1 MPLVGYKRILSY
13 GEDGDGTRSEY
24 VPVFPR
30 NPRAGRQNSLA
41 KEDIRQLEEWMD
53 THGFGEILCHG
64 AYTMNGASTKEEV
77 REFARTAIREDLAKV
92 SLLPRCLYNFHPG
105 AHLETGDGC
114 CHSSHCGYG
123 ELCYGSGRPEYYRAF
138 ETMAGKGT
146 EVGRTFEELA
156 EIISRVERKDHVGVC
171 LDTCHV
177 YDGGYDIVND
187 LDGVLK
193 RFDQIVGLEKL
204 KAVHLNDDKNPL
216 GSHKDRHEKIG
227 EGTIGT
233 EAFARIINHPAL
245 RELPFFWKHLTNFRD
260 IKRKLLCCVLF
271 GRRNKMNERI
281 KIKK

>member
-30 NPRAGRQNSLA
+30 NPRGGAAKPLA

-105 AHLETGDGC
+105 AHLKQGTAVAIPLIADMVNYAMDQEGLNTTV
-114 CHSSHCGYG
+114 
-123 ELCYGSGRPEYYRAF
+123 LF

-156 EIISRVERKDHVGVC
+156 EIISRVERKDRIGVC

-245 RELPFFWKHLTNFRD
+245 RELPFFLETPNELPGYKKE
-260 IKRKLLCCVLF
+260 IALLRSL
-271 GRRNKMNERI
+271 RQEE
-281 KIKK
+281 

>member
-1 MPLVGYKRILSY
+1 MEVARFTIGCHLSVTKGFY
-13 GEDGDGTRSEY
+13 HMARTATELGANTFQF
-24 VPVFPR
+24 FPR
-30 NPRAGRQNSLA
+30 NPRGGAAKPLA

-105 AHLETGDGC
+105 AHLKQGTAVAIPLIADMVNYAMDQEGLNTTV
-114 CHSSHCGYG
+114 
-123 ELCYGSGRPEYYRAF
+123 LF
-138 ETMAGKGT
+138 KTMAGKGT

-156 EIISRVERKDHVGVC
+156 KIISRVERKDRIGVC

-193 RFDQIVGLEKL
+193 QFDQIIGL

-245 RELPFFWKHLTNFRD
+245 RELPFFLETPNELPGYKKE
-260 IKRKLLCCVLF
+260 IALLRSL
-271 GRRNKMNERI
+271 RQEE
-281 KIKK
+281 

>member
-1 MPLVGYKRILSY
+1 MFTIGCHLSVTKGFYHMARTATELGANTFQFFPL
-13 GEDGDGTRSEY
+13 
-24 VPVFPR
+24 
-30 NPRAGRQNSLA
+30 NPRGGAAKPLA

-105 AHLETGDGC
+105 AHLKQGTAVAIPLIADMVNYAMDQEGLNTTV
-114 CHSSHCGYG
+114 
-123 ELCYGSGRPEYYRAF
+123 LF
-138 ETMAGKGT
+138 KTMAGKGT

-156 EIISRVERKDHVGVC
+156 KIISRVERKDRIGVC

-193 RFDQIVGLEKL
+193 QFDQIIGL

-245 RELPFFWKHLTNFRD
+245 RELPFFLETPNELPGYKKE
-260 IKRKLLCCVLF
+260 IALLRSL
-271 GRRNKMNERI
+271 RQEE
-281 KIKK
+281 

>member
-1 MPLVGYKRILSY
+1 MEVAMFTIGCHLSVTKGFY
-13 GEDGDGTRSEY
+13 RMAQTATELGANTFQF
-24 VPVFPR
+24 FPR
-30 NPRAGRQNSLA
+30 NSRGGAAKPLA
-41 KEDIRQLEEWMD
+41 EEDAVQLEEWMNAHD
-53 THGFGEILCHG
+53 FGEILCHG
-64 AYTMNGASTKEEV
+64 AYTMNGASTKADV

-92 SLLPRCLYNFHPG
+92 SRLPRCLYNFHPG
-105 AHLETGDGC
+105 AHLKQGTDIVIPLIADMVNYAMDQENLNTTV
-114 CHSSHCGYG
+114 
-123 ELCYGSGRPEYYRAF
+123 LL

-156 EIISRVERKDHVGVC
+156 EIISHVERKNRVGVC

-233 EAFARIINHPAL
+233 EAFARIINHPAM
-245 RELPFFWKHLTNFRD
+245 RELPFFLETPNELPGYKKE
-260 IKRKLLCCVLF
+260 IALLRSL
-271 GRRNKMNERI
+271 RQEE
-281 KIKK
+281 